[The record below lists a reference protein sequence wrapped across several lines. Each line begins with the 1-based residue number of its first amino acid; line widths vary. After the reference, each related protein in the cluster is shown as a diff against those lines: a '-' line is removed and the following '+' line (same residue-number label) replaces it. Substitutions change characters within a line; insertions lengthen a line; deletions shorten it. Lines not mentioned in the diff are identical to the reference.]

1 MAARIALTFEAGGEP
16 APTPAIL
23 AALDAADARA
33 TFFLDGRWAEQNE
46 DLVRAIAERGH
57 ELGNH
62 GYHHPDWT
70 TMSSGEIEADLAATE
85 RVADRL
91 TGRSVKPWARPPFG
105 AVDDRVLRVLRD
117 AGYHA
122 VYRDA
127 VDGGHW
133 PGETTA
139 ASVHDRA
146 LRSARDGG
154 VVVFH
159 TNRAETPEALPE
171 ILADLRAAG
180 FRLGPL
186 STLGRIPAPRPERHQ
201 DFADLDFRP
210 GYVRPAQP
218 GRWQSIPLLELAA
231 AATQPPNAIDTVA
244 TLASTSLDLIT
255 GDSAEPLDWRRDRAD
270 RYVLVLA
277 GAVRCEFR
285 AHGEDA
291 GYVLARPGELV
302 LCPASF
308 DHRLAPAAGRRWI
321 AITWHTEG
329 R

>member
-1 MAARIALTFEAGGEP
+1 
-16 APTPAIL
+16 
-23 AALDAADARA
+23 
-33 TFFLDGRWAEQNE
+33 
-46 DLVRAIAERGH
+46 
-57 ELGNH
+57 
-62 GYHHPDWT
+62 
-70 TMSSGEIEADLAATE
+70 
-85 RVADRL
+85 
-91 TGRSVKPWARPPFG
+91 
-105 AVDDRVLRVLRD
+105 VLRD

-139 ASVHDRA
+139 GSVHSRA
-146 LRSARDGG
+146 LRSAQDGG

-159 TNRAETPEALPE
+159 TNRAETPEALPG

-186 STLGRIPAPRPERHQ
+186 SALGRIPSPRLDRHP
-201 DFADLDFRP
+201 DFADLEFRQ

-218 GRWQSIPLLELAA
+218 GRWQSIPLVELAA
-231 AATQPPNAIDTVA
+231 AATQPPNAVETVA
-244 TLASTSLDLIT
+244 TLAGTSLDLVT
-255 GDSAEPLDWRRDRAD
+255 GDPAEPLGWCCDRSD

-302 LCPASF
+302 LCPASV
-308 DHRLAPAAGRRWI
+308 DHRLASAAGRRWI
-321 AITWHTEG
+321 AITWRTEDP
-329 R
+329 

>member
-1 MAARIALTFEAGGEP
+1 MAARFALTFEAGGEP
-16 APTPAIL
+16 APAPAIL
-23 AALDAADARA
+23 AALDAADVRA

-46 DLVRAIAERGH
+46 GLVRAIAERGH

-62 GYHHPDWT
+62 GYRHPDWT
-70 TMSSGEIEADLAATE
+70 TMSSDEIEADLAATE
-85 RVADRL
+85 LVADRL

-105 AVDDRVLRVLRD
+105 AVDDFVLGVLRD

-146 LRSARDGG
+146 LRSVQDGG

-159 TNRAETPEALPE
+159 TNRPETPAALPG
-171 ILADLRAAG
+171 IITDLRAAG
-180 FRLGPL
+180 FRLGTL
-186 STLGRIPAPRPERHQ
+186 SALGRIPSPRLDRHP

-210 GYVRPAQP
+210 GYVRPTQP
-218 GRWQSIPLLELAA
+218 GRWQSIPLLEIAA
-231 AATQPPNAIDTVA
+231 AATQPANAAETVA
-244 TLASTSLDLIT
+244 TVAGTSLDLVT
-255 GDSAEPLDWRRDRAD
+255 GDAAEPLEWRRDGAD
-270 RYVLVLA
+270 RYVLILA

-285 AHGEDA
+285 ADGADA
-291 GYVLARPGELV
+291 GYILARSGELV
-302 LCPASF
+302 LCPASV

-321 AITWHTEG
+321 AITWRAED